1 MPHRLNLIAQ
11 VLAFA
16 IAAIGIAL
24 APGYLEIFTLM
35 QVTLFAA
42 MAVLSLSLAFIWGY
56 GGILS
61 FGQTA
66 FFGLGGYTYAITAI
80 NFQDST
86 QGILLAIFIP
96 GVFAAILGYF
106 VFYGRISDV
115 YLGVITLTVT
125 LILFNVINSTSGDEY
140 HIGTALLGGFNGIP
154 AVPTFNMPFDPQ
166 SPLSP
171 EASWW
176 TTGSILLIIYLGL
189 RLLLASPFGRVVVA
203 VRENETRA
211 SLLGYDPRMIRLIT
225 FIIGG
230 AVAGLAGAL
239 YVNWGAFVGPTI
251 FSLSLSAEIIIWIT
265 IGGLGTL
272 LGPVLGCFLI
282 QYIVASIGSQ
292 QTFNSNLVLGAVL
305 IVFVL
310 LLPKGL
316 VPTIRDLALR
326 LMAGKQK
333 AGNSATAGLTVP
345 TGNPHTAGAPSH
357 G

>member
-1 MPHRLNLIAQ
+1 MTSRLSLSLQALVI
-11 VLAFA
+11 VVA
-16 IAAIGIAL
+16 IAAIAL
-24 APGYLEIFTLM
+24 APGVLEIFSLM
-35 QVTLFAA
+35 QITLFAS
-42 MAVLSLSLAFIWGY
+42 MAVLSLSLAFIWGF

-66 FFGLGGYTYAITAI
+66 FFGLGGYAYAVAAI

-86 QGILLAIFIP
+86 QGIMLAILVP
-96 GVFAAILGYF
+96 AVFAAILGYF
-106 VFYGRISDV
+106 VFFGRISDV

-140 HIGTALLGGFNGIP
+140 HIGTAMLGGFNGIP
-154 AVPTFNMPFDPQ
+154 AVPTFNMPFDPS

-171 EASWW
+171 EESWW
-176 TTGSILLIIYLGL
+176 VTAGALLLIYLGF

-211 SLLGYDPRMIRLIT
+211 SLLGYDPRVIKLMV

-251 FSLSLSAEIIIWIT
+251 FSLSLSAEIIIWVT
-265 IGGLGTL
+265 VGGLGTL
-272 LGPVLGCFLI
+272 LGAIVGSVLI
-282 QYIVASIGSQ
+282 EYIVSSIGTQ
-292 QTFNSNLVLGAVL
+292 QAFNSNLVLGAVL

-316 VPTIRDLALR
+316 VPTIRDLSLR
-326 LMAGKQK
+326 LASRLGPPRTNKVTT
-333 AGNSATAGLTVP
+333 AATVAQ
-345 TGNPHTAGAPSH
+345 TAGAE
-357 G
+357 

>member
-1 MPHRLNLIAQ
+1 MAQRLPLIAQ
-11 VLAFA
+11 ALAILAA
-16 IAAIGIAL
+16 IIGIAL
-24 APGYLEIFTLM
+24 APGLLEIFTLM
-35 QVTLFAA
+35 QVTLFAS
-42 MAVLSLSLAFIWGY
+42 MAVLSLSLAFIWGF

-66 FFGLGGYTYAITAI
+66 FFGLGGYAYAIAAI

-96 GVFAAILGYF
+96 ALFAAILGYF

-125 LILFNVINSTSGDEY
+125 LILFNVVNSTSGDEY
-140 HIGTALLGGFNGIP
+140 RIGEAMLGGFNGIP
-154 AVPTFNMPFDPQ
+154 AVPTFNMPFDPS

-176 TTGSILLIIYLGL
+176 VTGGALLAVYIGL
-189 RLLLASPFGRVVVA
+189 RLLLASSFGRVAIA

-211 SLLGYDPRMIRLIT
+211 SLLGYDPRLVKLIA

-230 AVAGLAGAL
+230 AIAGLAGAL

-265 IGGLGTL
+265 VGGLGTL
-272 LGPVLGCFLI
+272 LGPVVGCVLI
-282 QYIVASIGSQ
+282 EYIIASIGSQ
-292 QTFNSNLVLGAVL
+292 QTLNSNLVLGAVL

-326 LMAGKQK
+326 RFALAGHSKPERGKPEKPGASTIPQ
-333 AGNSATAGLTVP
+333 S
-345 TGNPHTAGAPSH
+345 AGAK
-357 G
+357 